1 MMVLRCSSD
10 AESMGELVELGAS
23 LGEFLFLAP
32 KAVRTG
38 KELEAAF
45 AMARGAFAEGRNLSP
60 KVQNEAMLFLACET
74 NFSSAARKA
83 GAISPDDF
91 VLVSEKK
98 IPSSELK
105 AKLKLT
111 RAQALALS
119 EWGAKKG
126 GYTERELAI
135 EKMALA
141 RIKN

>member
-10 AESMGELVELGAS
+10 AVSINELVALGEG

-45 AMARGAFAEGRNLSP
+45 AMARSAFDEGRNLSP
-60 KVQNEAMLFLACET
+60 KVQNEAILFLAQET
-74 NFSSAARKA
+74 NFSSAARKI
-83 GAISPDDF
+83 GAASPDDF
-91 VLVSEKK
+91 ILVSEAK
-98 IPSSELK
+98 IPIAKLK
-105 AKLKLT
+105 AKLRLA
-111 RAQALALS
+111 RAQSLKLS
-119 EWGAKKG
+119 EWGGKKG
-126 GYTERELAI
+126 GYLEGELAI

>member
-10 AESMGELVELGAS
+10 AESVKELVELGAS
-23 LGEFLFLAP
+23 LGELLFLAP

-45 AMARGAFAEGRNLSP
+45 AMARDAFSEGRNLSP

-74 NFSSAARKA
+74 NFSSAMRKV
-83 GAISPDDF
+83 GAASPDDF

-98 IPSSELK
+98 ITSAELK
-105 AKLKLT
+105 AKLLLT
-111 RAQALALS
+111 RAQSLALS
-119 EWGAKKG
+119 EWGEKKG
-126 GYTERELAI
+126 GYFEGELAV

-141 RIKN
+141 RIRN

>member
-10 AESMGELVELGAS
+10 AAGINELVELGEGS
-23 LGEFLFLAP
+23 GEFLFLAP

-45 AMARGAFAEGRNLSP
+45 AMARSAFDEGRNLSP
-60 KVQNEAMLFLACET
+60 KLQNEAMLFLAQET
-74 NFSSAARKA
+74 NFSSAARKI
-83 GAISPDDF
+83 GAASPDDF
-91 VLVSEKK
+91 ILVSEAK
-98 IPSSELK
+98 IPIAKLK

-111 RAQALALS
+111 RAQALKLS
-119 EWGAKKG
+119 EWGGKKG
-126 GYTERELAI
+126 GYLEGELAV